1 MIKIM
6 TIMGTRPEI
15 IRLSR
20 IINSLDKQCN
30 QKLVYTGQNF
40 NFELS
45 EIFFEQLKIRKPD
58 FLFKGSEE
66 TSLQTISRIMLKTNE
81 ILITEKPDA
90 VLILGDTNS
99 CLAAAI
105 ASKRHKTPIFHM
117 EAGNRCYDQRVPEEI
132 NRKVIDH
139 ISDINLTYSN
149 IAKENLLRENF
160 PPDQII
166 KIGSPLKEVLDY
178 YMPQIQSQKILN
190 QLKLTENQFFLVS
203 AHREEN
209 INSER
214 LLKKL
219 EVALN
224 TVANKFNLPIILST
238 HPRTQKE
245 INKKKIK
252 FHSLVQTVKPLGF
265 LDYVCLQMNARCV
278 LSDSGSITEESS
290 ILNFRALN
298 IRETHERH
306 EGMEEGSVIMVGLN
320 VERICQALHILKNQ
334 SKGKDRSIK
343 IVNDYNVSNVSE
355 KVPRII
361 YSYIDYINRVIWKK
375 S

>member
-105 ASKRHKTPIFHM
+105 ASKRHKIPIFHM

-139 ISDINLTYSN
+139 ISDINLTYSS

-190 QLKLTENQFFLVS
+190 QLKLTENQFFLVR

-224 TVANKFNLPIILST
+224 TIANKFNLPIILST

-265 LDYVCLQMNARCV
+265 LDYVSLQMNARCV

-361 YSYIDYINRVIWKK
+361 YSYIDYINRVIWRK